1 MKIRYSDMFAG
12 IGGFALGLRRAF
24 GEKIIEY
31 ACGCDI
37 DKGAAATY
45 FDNFGHNIL
54 GDISQ
59 KNMED
64 LPDFDIVFGGFPCQP
79 FSRNGIHYNKGRLG
93 EDKESL
99 MIQDPNEKR
108 DELYRHLVKLLR
120 AKKPP
125 RFLFENV
132 KGLQTIMDKSGD
144 SYFDMIKAAFEGEG
158 YFVRTKV
165 LDTADF
171 GLPQQ
176 RKRLFFVGFRNE
188 REFRSFDWPVEV
200 SRTSRIAH
208 ILEASVPDKYF
219 LSHLWRNRVCKRIR
233 DEQGRLKTRLKA
245 LEDAFDS
252 TLVPETGKV
261 SPLAI
266 IYGDTPSDG
275 PRQMDKL
282 YSIQGISPTI
292 ATFSTPAVDAPQGWR
307 ILTPRECARLQGFP
321 SSFKLPASDAKA
333 YKQIGN
339 AVSVAVV
346 AAIVRRMF

>member
-1 MKIRYSDMFAG
+1 MIRYSDMFAG
-12 IGGFALGLRRAF
+12 IGGFALGLRQAF
-24 GEKIIEY
+24 GEHMIKH

-37 DKGAAATY
+37 DKDAAVTY
-45 FDNFGHNIL
+45 RNNLGHNVL

-59 KNMED
+59 TRMEN

-79 FSRNGIHYNKGRLG
+79 FSRNGMHYNKGRLG
-93 EDKESL
+93 EGKQSL
-99 MIQDPNEKR
+99 MIQDPTEKR
-108 DELYRHLVKLLR
+108 DELYTYLVKLLR
-120 AKKPP
+120 AKRPP

-144 SYFDMIKAAFEGEG
+144 SYFDTIKAAFEGEG
-158 YFVRTKV
+158 YSVYTKV

-176 RKRLFFVGFRNE
+176 RKRLFFVGFRDDLNIK
-188 REFRSFDWPVEV
+188 SFDWPAEIP
-200 SRTSRIAH
+200 RTSRIAD
-208 ILEASVPDKYF
+208 ILEESVPDKY
-219 LSHLWRNRVCKRIR
+219 LLANLWRKRVCKRIM
-233 DEQGRLKTRLKA
+233 DEQGRPKKRLQA
-245 LEDAFDS
+245 LADAFDR
-252 TLVPETGKV
+252 TIVPERGKV
-261 SPLAI
+261 VPLSI
-266 IYGDTPSDG
+266 IYGDTPSNG

-292 ATFSTPAVDAPQGWR
+292 ATFSTPAIDAPQGWR
-307 ILTPRECARLQGFP
+307 ILTPRECANLQGFP

-333 YKQIGN
+333 YKQVGN